1 MLKVIFDTDP
11 GVDDALALLYLHK
24 HAQIDLIGVT
34 TTFGNASVESTTH
47 NALYLK
53 QAWGFAAPVAR
64 GAGGPLQPEATRKP
78 GRCTSMA
85 TTAWATTRCRPNW
98 TWPPTRAPPTS

>member
-53 QAWGFAAPVAR
+53 
-64 GAGGPLQPEATRKP
+64 
-78 GRCTSMA
+78 
-85 TTAWATTRCRPNW
+85 
-98 TWPPTRAPPTS
+98 

>member
-64 GAGGPLQPEATRKP
+64 GAAGPLQPEATP
-78 GRCTSMA
+78 EA
-85 TTAWATTRCRPNW
+85 
-98 TWPPTRAPPTS
+98 